1 MAHAATLNPPELTE
15 RPAHVPADLVR
26 DVDMY
31 NLIRGEE
38 DAQEAWYNAVRD
50 APDLFWT
57 PRHGGYWI
65 ARRADLIEEIQEDWS
80 RFSHRNFII
89 PKQELGHKSMLGMD
103 PPEHTP
109 LRKIIMPA
117 LNKTALAQLEEHAR
131 VAARAT
137 LDKLYARG
145 ECEFIGEFATVLPI
159 VVFLDMMGLP
169 QEDREMLLPW
179 VEKETRSADNEERQ
193 AAQAFMAQY
202 IIGHIEDRKQNPKA
216 DLITHIVNAEVGNR
230 KIDDSEIMGYCLL
243 LLFGGLDTVAS
254 MIGFF
259 ARFLA
264 QHPEERRRIANEPAL
279 MQTAIEELI
288 RRHGLSNT
296 AREVMHDIE
305 FHGVKLAKGDMV
317 QIPNLLHGLDEARHK
332 CPLHVDFDRPT
343 PIRHA
348 AFGNGPH
355 ICPGGIL
362 ARREL
367 KVFLQEWLARIPDFA
382 IKPGTTPKIVT
393 GMVNAVQELHLVW
406 EPKA

>member
-1 MAHAATLNPPELTE
+1 MTTAAIVADPVFQE
-15 RPAHVPADLVR
+15 RPPHVPEDRVL
-26 DVDMY
+26 DIDMY
-31 NLIRGEE
+31 HLIEGEE
-38 DAQEAWYNAVRD
+38 DPQEAWLRAVAN

-65 ARRADLIEEIQEDWS
+65 ARRAAVIQEIQEDYAH
-80 RFSHRNFII
+80 FSHRHFTI
-89 PKQELGHKSMLGMD
+89 PKQDLVFPSMLSLD

-117 LNKTALAQLEEHAR
+117 LTKSALALLEEHAR
-131 VAARAT
+131 VAARNA
-137 LDKLYARG
+137 LDRIVPRG
-145 ECEFIGEFATVLPI
+145 ECEFISEFATVLPI

-169 QEDREMLLPW
+169 QDDRDVLLPH
-179 VEKETRSADNEERQ
+179 VEKGTRSSDNDERNE
-193 AAQAFMAQY
+193 AHAFMAHY
-202 IIGHIEDRKQNPKA
+202 IQRHIDDRKVNPKP
-216 DLITHIVNAEVGNR
+216 DLVTHIINAEVGDRPIN
-230 KIDDSEIMGYCLL
+230 DAEIMGYCLL

-264 QHPEERRRIANEPAL
+264 LNPDHRRRIAKDPAV
-279 MQTAIEELI
+279 MQNAIEELI

-296 AREVMHDIE
+296 AREVVSDIE
-305 FHGVKLAKGDMV
+305 FHGVQLNAGELI
-317 QIPNLLHGLDEARHK
+317 QAPNLLFGLDDRLHES
-332 CPLHVDFDRPT
+332 PLTVDFDRPT

-367 KVFLQEWLARIPDFA
+367 KVFLQEWLARIPDFS
-382 IKPGTTPKIVT
+382 IKPGTKTKIVT
-393 GMVNAVQELHLVW
+393 GMVNAVQEMHLVW
-406 EPKA
+406 KPAA

>member
-1 MAHAATLNPPELTE
+1 MATAAILNPPELTA
-15 RPAHVPADLVR
+15 RPDHVPAGLVR

-38 DAQEAWYNAVRD
+38 DAQEAWYRAVEG
-50 APDLFWT
+50 APDVFWT

-65 ARRADLIEEIQEDWS
+65 ATRGTMIEEIQEDWQH
-80 RFSHRNFII
+80 FSHRNFVI
-89 PKQELGHKSMLGMD
+89 PKQEFGHPSMLGMD

-117 LNKTALAQLEEHAR
+117 LNKSALALLEDHAR
-131 VAARAT
+131 VAARKT
-137 LDKLYARG
+137 LDRLAPLG
-145 ECEFIGEFATVLPI
+145 ECEFINDFATVLPI

-169 QEDREMLLPW
+169 QEDRAMLLPY
-179 VEKETRSADNEERQ
+179 VEKETRSASNAERNE
-193 AAQAFMAQY
+193 AQAFMGAY
-202 IIGHIEDRKQNPKA
+202 ILKHIEDRKQNPKD
-216 DLITHIVNAEVGNR
+216 DLVTHIVNSSVGDR
-230 KIDDSEIMGYCLL
+230 KISDEEILGYCLL

-254 MIGFF
+254 MIGFI
-259 ARFLA
+259 ARHLA
-264 QHPEERRRIANEPAL
+264 LHPENRRRLIEDPAIL
-279 MQTAIEELI
+279 PTAIEELI

-296 AREVMHDIE
+296 AREVVEDIE
-305 FHGVKLAKGDMV
+305 FHGVHLKAGDMI
-317 QIPNLLHGLDEARHK
+317 QIPNLLYGMDDERHAD
-332 CPLHVDFDRPT
+332 PLKVDFDRST

-362 ARREL
+362 ARREI

-382 IKPGTTPKIVT
+382 IKPGTRPKIVT
-393 GMVNAVQELHLVW
+393 GMVNAVQEMHLGW

>member
-1 MAHAATLNPPELTE
+1 MATAATLNPPELTE

-38 DAQEAWYNAVRD
+38 DAQEAWYRAVHG
-50 APDLFWT
+50 APDVFWT

-65 ARRADLIEEIQEDWS
+65 AVRGAMIEEIQEDWE

-89 PKQELGHKSMLGMD
+89 PKQDLHLTSMLGMD

-109 LRKIIMPA
+109 LRKVIMPA
-117 LNKTALAQLEEHAR
+117 LNKTALALLEEHAR
-131 VAARAT
+131 VAARKA
-137 LDKLYARG
+137 LDRIYAKG
-145 ECEFIGEFATVLPI
+145 ECEFISEFATVLPI

-169 QEDREMLLPW
+169 QEDRDMLLPW
-179 VEKETRSADNEERQ
+179 VEKETRSPSNEERA

-202 IIGHIEDRKQNPKA
+202 IMKHIEDRKQNPMP
-216 DLITHIVNAEVGNR
+216 DLITHIVTANVGDR
-230 KIDDSEIMGYCLL
+230 KINDSEILGYCLL

-254 MIGFF
+254 MIGFI
-259 ARFLA
+259 ARHLA
-264 QHPEERRRIANEPAL
+264 LHPENRRRLVDDPAI
-279 MQTAIEELI
+279 MPTAIEELI

-296 AREVMHDIE
+296 AREVTHDTI
-305 FHGVKLAKGDMV
+305 FHGVFLKAGDMI
-317 QIPNLLHGLDEARHK
+317 QIPNLLFGMDDQRHAD
-332 CPLHVDFDRPT
+332 PLKVYFDRPT

-362 ARREL
+362 ARREI
-367 KVFLQEWLARIPDFA
+367 KVFLEEWLAQIPDFA
-382 IKPGTTPKIVT
+382 IKAGTRPRIVT
-393 GMVNAVQELHLVW
+393 GMVNAVQEMHLVW
-406 EPKA
+406 EPKR